1 MRLMPIY
8 IFNYRNNFLVQQYQ
22 CLMTFSRV
30 DTPKISIY
38 ANWVGD
44 LKKISFAE
52 WYYNSAL

>member
-1 MRLMPIY
+1 MPIY

-30 DTPKISIY
+30 DMPKISIY
-38 ANWVGD
+38 ASWVGD